1 MGSLSFLLMLGWDLQ
16 KSILVRLLLLL
27 LVLCMNNIQRWQSTS
42 KGRQKILRGRGQK
55 APQAEFA
62 CGAFL
67 GLEGAMV
74 DEGSQILN
82 AVLFY
87 ESAAGN
93 NRVLQELHG

>member
-16 KSILVRLLLLL
+16 KSILFRLLLLLLL

-93 NRVLQELHG
+93 NRVL